1 MHNWILRLD
10 RYTRLCCLALDVR
23 LIIGNRWRD
32 TRFSEDEQNE
42 EPVNGVRRVL
52 QQTEDSDL
60 SSVFDSVFMSLSDT
74 LNSINTLE
82 SSDQTPEDIPQNT
95 TKRTTLPLDTTR

>member
-1 MHNWILRLD
+1 M
-10 RYTRLCCLALDVR
+10 Y
-23 LIIGNRWRD
+23 RD
-32 TRFSEDEQNE
+32 ARFSEDEDE
-42 EPVNGVRRVL
+42 EPVNEVRRAL

-95 TKRTTLPLDTTR
+95 TKRTPLPPDTTR